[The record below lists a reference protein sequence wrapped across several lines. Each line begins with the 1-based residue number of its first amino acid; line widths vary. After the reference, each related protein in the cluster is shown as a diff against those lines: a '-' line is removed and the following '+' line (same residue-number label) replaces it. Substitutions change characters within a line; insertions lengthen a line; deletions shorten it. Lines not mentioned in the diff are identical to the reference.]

1 MGKSKDLTMARQSL
15 VEELQAINWYQERI
29 ESTQDE
35 SLKKVLQHNM
45 DEEKEHVAMLIEW
58 LRKNDETQNKKFEKT
73 RPNMNTARHLL
84 TQVALQRRS

>member
-58 LRKNDETQNKKFEKT
+58 LRKNDETQNKKFEKHDQT
-73 RPNMNTARHLL
+73 
-84 TQVALQRRS
+84 